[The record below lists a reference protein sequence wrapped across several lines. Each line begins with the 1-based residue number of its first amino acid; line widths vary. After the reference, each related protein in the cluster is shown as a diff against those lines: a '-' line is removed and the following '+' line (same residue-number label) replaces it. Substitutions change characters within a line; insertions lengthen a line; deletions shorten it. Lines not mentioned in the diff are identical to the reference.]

1 VIDGW
6 AGHRGNLPE
15 RRSASHS
22 RIFGSSERQ
31 VLIFNVGVAVV
42 GAALGGWILGPLLGV
57 GPGFTGF
64 GVIVSAIGAA
74 LALLVAYFVQ
84 RRRAG

>member
-1 VIDGW
+1 MNILVWLVAGGAVGW
-6 AGHRGNLPE
+6 GATAYL
-15 RRSASHS
+15 
-22 RIFGSSERQ
+22 GSSARQ
-31 VLIFNVGVAVV
+31 VLIFNVAVAVV
-42 GAALGGWILGPLLGV
+42 GAALGGWILGPPLGV

-74 LALLVAYFVQ
+74 LTLLGVYFVQ

>member
-1 VIDGW
+1 MNILTWLVAGGAVGW
-6 AGHRGNLPE
+6 AATAYL
-15 RRSASHS
+15 
-22 RIFGSSERQ
+22 GSSERQ
-31 VLIFNVGVAVV
+31 VVIFNVVVAVV
-42 GAALGGWILGPLLGV
+42 GAALGGWILAPLFGV

-74 LALLVAYFVQ
+74 LTLLLAYFVQ